1 VARPAKF
8 TDDQVLDGATVAV
21 ARYGP
26 AVTIAQIAQQMG
38 APVGSIYHRFESREH
53 VLVQLWLRSIG
64 RFQAG
69 LLEAAGDPDVERAFL
84 RSALHI
90 PRFCREQPA
99 TSLTMTLFRQ
109 QRLVQ
114 DPPAGLEAAVASVND
129 AVDAALADLV
139 RRRWGRSTERRYRLA
154 VTAVR
159 QSPYGLVRPYVGVE
173 VPAWL
178 DEVVEASTKAII
190 DLGD

>member
-8 TDDQVLDGATVAV
+8 TDDQVLDAATAAV
-21 ARYGP
+21 ATFGP
-26 AVTIAQIAQQMG
+26 SVTIAQIAMEMD
-38 APVGSIYHRFESREH
+38 APVGSIYHRFESRDH
-53 VLVQLWLRSIG
+53 LLVRLWLRSIS

-69 LLEAAGDPDVERAFL
+69 LLDAARDADVDQALL

-90 PRFCREQPA
+90 PRFCREQPS
-99 TSLTMTLFRQ
+99 TGLTMTLFRQ
-109 QRLVQ
+109 QRLARNC
-114 DPPAGLEAAVASVND
+114 PPGLETEVANVND

-139 RRRWGRSTERRYRLA
+139 RRRWGRSSERRHRLT

-159 QSPYGLVRPYVGVE
+159 QSPYGLVRPYVGGE

-178 DEVVEASTKAII
+178 DGVVEASTTAILR
-190 DLGD
+190 LGD